1 MKQEIEKK
9 ARKMDLGNRN
19 KSQEHGTRKQ
29 NKKNQKY
36 RTRKQKQK
44 AKIREP
50 EAREKGYKQGPMNK
64 KSRNGIKDSGTAA
77 RNKETIKQN

>member
-1 MKQEIEKK
+1 MEP
-9 ARKMDLGNRN
+9 GNRI
-19 KSQEHGTRKQ
+19 
-29 NKKNQKY
+29 KKNQKY

-64 KSRNGIKDSGTAA
+64 KTGTESRIQERLLGTQKPE
-77 RNKETIKQN
+77 NKIKQFNIFSHF

>member
-1 MKQEIEKK
+1 MEP
-9 ARKMDLGNRN
+9 GNRI
-19 KSQEHGTRKQ
+19 
-29 NKKNQKY
+29 KKNQKY